1 MGTRDFLQS
10 LRRRWSVDEW
20 ADDVDDVD
28 DPQPGTPANGPRAS
42 PPCRHCA
49 RLRWFV
55 GGTLLAAALLVLHAG
70 AQAPARLPA
79 SAPAAAPSPKAS
91 SNVAAVTVAAA
102 SAASDTTIY
111 VATPRPLPPR
121 PEQPIASTALPSP
134 AASVPT
140 GSGTVPGSASAA
152 GRDPMWLVYQT
163 IPLPSARLNRS
174 YKARDLVRGGKPP
187 YRITIDGELPPGMFV
202 EEDGALAGTPTRVG
216 NFRFLLTATD
226 ASRTR
231 NLEQALYEIR
241 VTDPKP
247 VAAATPTVPASAP
260 APAKARKPDALK
272 TITEDQTSFT
282 VPDDPPPPMTYVLT
296 QEKLDAI
303 FKNAEAS
310 AGESL
315 MTAAAAG
322 EAAIEGS
329 AAGTAPGP
337 KAVAVKP
344 PVMGPTLDQLREML
358 MPLKDVEHPTRAVF
372 QDSLRARQCVYF
384 LRHVNELA
392 LEQNKAAIE
401 RCPRIEDLA
410 ERDRAP
416 LQERTAAPTS
426 TSTSTSASAKLPPG
440 SLPVNTFL
448 DMLMPAT
455 LREEITDAAGVEHP
469 VSQAKVLKLAPD
481 GCGCSLPDIEN
492 DVFAFLPYWMH
503 GEGDAPIPVRFDKF
517 TRLQYMGAIL
527 RSNGEFLLPIGYE
540 SPGGGFARRVDQYG
554 VGLDL
559 VLYRRDFH
567 VLMRLEGEARERM
580 FKATEAK
587 IGEMLDLRHSDL
599 QLAPDG
605 CGCSLPDIENDVFA
619 FLPYWMHGE
628 GDAPIPVRF
637 DKFTRLQYMG
647 AILRSNGE
655 FLLPIGY
662 ESPGGGFARRVDQ
675 YGVGLDLVL
684 YRRDFHVLMRLE
696 GEARERMFKATEA
709 KIGEM
714 LDLRHSDLQGDMETL
729 LPPGW
734 REAAFVYDGLT
745 VFFEVTDREAAAPEF
760 ERFYLD
766 YLQRILTVMQK
777 RPSRAF
783 HLNLVIPQH
792 LMGEAA
798 TAFRFRN
805 LLTIMKTA
813 ERRRGTGDA
822 GDHKERGAA
831 AASYKSTPDYAGKT
845 DITVRFLTPLGL
857 ASDVNKMQL
866 RNRTDFN
873 DELTGPDRMA
883 VLGSMMPVL
892 VYPGGQKT
900 DLPPSA
906 LDALDRDLV
915 YIGWS
920 FGGVAFWPVPVS
932 SVGAGESVLVKL
944 NDRFWSFLDQDT
956 RFCQIVCPMRM
967 PLRLALE
974 ALLVIVGTTLL
985 LYGWNCRV
993 RRMGRVILMVLWAGA
1008 LVTLAVASAI
1018 FSCDPSLN
1026 QLRTG
1031 NTLLVVII
1039 GVLIVGGLIVT
1050 FKPRVEAP

>member
-1 MGTRDFLQS
+1 MGTRAFLQS

-49 RLRWFV
+49 RVRWFV

-79 SAPAAAPSPKAS
+79 SAPAAAPSAKAS
-91 SNVAAVTVAAA
+91 VPLEAAAA
-102 SAASDTTIY
+102 SAASDATIY
-111 VATPRPLPPR
+111 VATPHPLPPR
-121 PEQPIASTALPSP
+121 PEQPIASSALPAP
-134 AASVPT
+134 TPSVPPA
-140 GSGTVPGSASAA
+140 SSAASAA
-152 GRDPMWLVYQT
+152 GRDSMWLVYQT

-187 YRITIDGELPPGMFV
+187 YRIAIDGELPPGMFV
-202 EEDGALAGTPTRVG
+202 EEDGALAGTPTKVG

-231 NLEQALYEIR
+231 NLEQAMYEIR
-241 VTDPKP
+241 VIDPKP
-247 VAAATPTVPASAP
+247 VAATPAAPSMPASAP
-260 APAKARKPDALK
+260 APAKARKPDTLK

-296 QEKLDAI
+296 QEKLETI

-322 EAAIEGS
+322 EPAAEG
-329 AAGTAPGP
+329 AAEGTAPGP
-337 KAVAVKP
+337 KALAVKP

-392 LEQNKAAIE
+392 LEQNKTAIE

-416 LQERTAAPTS
+416 LQERTAAPTP
-426 TSTSTSASAKLPPG
+426 TPTPSASPGSAKLPPG
-440 SLPVNTFL
+440 SLPVGTFL

-503 GEGDAPIPVRFDKF
+503 GDGDAPIPVRFDKF

-527 RSNGEFLLPIGYE
+527 RNNGEFLLPTGYE

-580 FKATEAK
+580 FKATEA
-587 IGEMLDLRHSDL
+587 
-599 QLAPDG
+599 Q
-605 CGCSLPDIENDVFA
+605 V
-619 FLPYWMHGE
+619 
-628 GDAPIPVRF
+628 
-637 DKFTRLQYMG
+637 
-647 AILRSNGE
+647 
-655 FLLPIGY
+655 
-662 ESPGGGFARRVDQ
+662 
-675 YGVGLDLVL
+675 
-684 YRRDFHVLMRLE
+684 
-696 GEARERMFKATEA
+696 
-709 KIGEM
+709 GEM
-714 LDLRHSDLQGDMETL
+714 LDLRHSDLQGDLETL

-766 YLQRILTVMQK
+766 YLQRLLTVMQK
-777 RPSRAF
+777 RPWRAF

-792 LMGEAA
+792 LMGESG

-813 ERRRGTGDA
+813 ERQRGTGDA

-892 VYPGGQKT
+892 VYPGGKKA

-932 SVGAGESVLVKL
+932 DVGAGQSVLVKL
-944 NDRFWSFLDQDT
+944 HDRFWSFLDQDT

>member
-121 PEQPIASTALPSP
+121 PEQPIASAALPSP

-599 QLAPDG
+599 Q
-605 CGCSLPDIENDVFA
+605 
-619 FLPYWMHGE
+619 
-628 GDAPIPVRF
+628 GD
-637 DKFTRLQYMG
+637 L
-647 AILRSNGE
+647 
-655 FLLPIGY
+655 
-662 ESPGGGFARRVDQ
+662 
-675 YGVGLDLVL
+675 
-684 YRRDFHVLMRLE
+684 
-696 GEARERMFKATEA
+696 
-709 KIGEM
+709 
-714 LDLRHSDLQGDMETL
+714 ETL

-813 ERRRGTGDA
+813 ERRRGTGDSS
-822 GDHKERGAA
+822 DHKERGAA

>member
-1 MGTRDFLQS
+1 MGIRAFLQS

-49 RLRWFV
+49 RVRWFV

-79 SAPAAAPSPKAS
+79 SAPAAAPSAKAPAPL
-91 SNVAAVTVAAA
+91 AAAAA
-102 SAASDTTIY
+102 SAASDATIY
-111 VATPRPLPPR
+111 VATPHPLPPR
-121 PEQPIASTALPSP
+121 PEQPIASSALPAP
-134 AASVPT
+134 TPSVPT
-140 GSGTVPGSASAA
+140 ASGAASAA
-152 GRDPMWLVYQT
+152 GRDSMWLVYQT

-187 YRITIDGELPPGMFV
+187 YRIAIDGELPPGMFV
-202 EEDGALAGTPTRVG
+202 EEDGALAGTPTKVG

-231 NLEQALYEIR
+231 NLEQAMYEIR
-241 VTDPKP
+241 VIDPKP
-247 VAAATPTVPASAP
+247 VAATPAAPAVPASAP
-260 APAKARKPDALK
+260 SPAKARKPDTLK

-296 QEKLDAI
+296 QEKLETI

-322 EAAIEGS
+322 EPAAEG
-329 AAGTAPGP
+329 ATEGTAPGP
-337 KAVAVKP
+337 KALAVKP

-416 LQERTAAPTS
+416 LQERTAAPTP
-426 TSTSTSASAKLPPG
+426 TPSASPGSAKPPPG

-503 GEGDAPIPVRFDKF
+503 GDGDAPIPVRFDKF

-527 RSNGEFLLPIGYE
+527 RNNGEFLLPTGYE

-580 FKATEAK
+580 FKATEA
-587 IGEMLDLRHSDL
+587 
-599 QLAPDG
+599 Q
-605 CGCSLPDIENDVFA
+605 V
-619 FLPYWMHGE
+619 
-628 GDAPIPVRF
+628 
-637 DKFTRLQYMG
+637 
-647 AILRSNGE
+647 
-655 FLLPIGY
+655 
-662 ESPGGGFARRVDQ
+662 
-675 YGVGLDLVL
+675 
-684 YRRDFHVLMRLE
+684 
-696 GEARERMFKATEA
+696 
-709 KIGEM
+709 GEM
-714 LDLRHSDLQGDMETL
+714 LDLRHSDLQGDLETL

-766 YLQRILTVMQK
+766 YLQRLLTVMQK

-792 LMGEAA
+792 LMGESG

-813 ERRRGTGDA
+813 ERQRGTGDA

-892 VYPGGQKT
+892 VYPGGKKA

-932 SVGAGESVLVKL
+932 DVGAGQSVLVKL
-944 NDRFWSFLDQDT
+944 HDRFWSFLDQDT

>member
-1 MGTRDFLQS
+1 
-10 LRRRWSVDEW
+10 
-20 ADDVDDVD
+20 
-28 DPQPGTPANGPRAS
+28 
-42 PPCRHCA
+42 
-49 RLRWFV
+49 
-55 GGTLLAAALLVLHAG
+55 
-70 AQAPARLPA
+70 
-79 SAPAAAPSPKAS
+79 
-91 SNVAAVTVAAA
+91 
-102 SAASDTTIY
+102 
-111 VATPRPLPPR
+111 
-121 PEQPIASTALPSP
+121 
-134 AASVPT
+134 
-140 GSGTVPGSASAA
+140 
-152 GRDPMWLVYQT
+152 
-163 IPLPSARLNRS
+163 
-174 YKARDLVRGGKPP
+174 
-187 YRITIDGELPPGMFV
+187 
-202 EEDGALAGTPTRVG
+202 
-216 NFRFLLTATD
+216 
-226 ASRTR
+226 
-231 NLEQALYEIR
+231 
-241 VTDPKP
+241 
-247 VAAATPTVPASAP
+247 
-260 APAKARKPDALK
+260 
-272 TITEDQTSFT
+272 
-282 VPDDPPPPMTYVLT
+282 
-296 QEKLDAI
+296 
-303 FKNAEAS
+303 
-310 AGESL
+310 

-322 EAAIEGS
+322 EPAAEG
-329 AAGTAPGP
+329 AAEGTAPGP
-337 KAVAVKP
+337 KALAVKP

-416 LQERTAAPTS
+416 LQERTAAPTPTP
-426 TSTSTSASAKLPPG
+426 TSKPSASPGSAKLPPG

-492 DVFAFLPYWMH
+492 DVFGFLPYWMH

-527 RSNGEFLLPIGYE
+527 RSNGEFLLPTGYE

-580 FKATEAK
+580 LQATEAK
-587 IGEMLDLRHSDL
+587 
-599 QLAPDG
+599 
-605 CGCSLPDIENDVFA
+605 V
-619 FLPYWMHGE
+619 
-628 GDAPIPVRF
+628 
-637 DKFTRLQYMG
+637 
-647 AILRSNGE
+647 
-655 FLLPIGY
+655 
-662 ESPGGGFARRVDQ
+662 
-675 YGVGLDLVL
+675 
-684 YRRDFHVLMRLE
+684 
-696 GEARERMFKATEA
+696 
-709 KIGEM
+709 GEM
-714 LDLRHSDLQGDMETL
+714 LDLRHSDLQGDLETL

-766 YLQRILTVMQK
+766 YLQRLLTVMQK

-792 LMGEAA
+792 LMGESG

-813 ERRRGTGDA
+813 ERQRGTGDA

-892 VYPGGQKT
+892 VYPGGKQAE
-900 DLPPSA
+900 LPPSA

-932 SVGAGESVLVKL
+932 DVGAGQSVLVKL
-944 NDRFWSFLDQDT
+944 HDRFWSFLDQDT

-993 RRMGRVILMVLWAGA
+993 RRLGRVILMVLWAGG

>member
-91 SNVAAVTVAAA
+91 SNIAAVTVAAA

-121 PEQPIASTALPSP
+121 PEQPIASAALPSP
-134 AASVPT
+134 TASVPT
-140 GSGTVPGSASAA
+140 GSGTVPGSASAV

-202 EEDGALAGTPTRVG
+202 EEDGALAGTPTKVG

-247 VAAATPTVPASAP
+247 ASTSASPAPPPTPSAP
-260 APAKARKPDALK
+260 TAKAKAPNPLK
-272 TITEDQTSFT
+272 IITEDQTNRT
-282 VPDDPPPPMTYVLT
+282 VPADPPLPMTYVLT
-296 QEKLDAI
+296 EEKLAEI

-322 EAAIEGS
+322 EAAPVGE
-329 AAGTAPGP
+329 ARGP
-337 KAVAVKP
+337 KALAVKP
-344 PVMGPTLDQLREML
+344 PVLGPTLDQLREML
-358 MPLKDVEHPTRAVF
+358 LPLKDVEHPTRSVF
-372 QDSLRARQCVYF
+372 QDSLRARQCEYF
-384 LRHVNELA
+384 LRHVNELTRQ
-392 LEQNKAAIE
+392 LDKDQIE
-401 RCPRIEDLA
+401 RCPRKEDMA

-416 LQERTAAPTS
+416 PPLRPSLPSGLPADQERMLSRQIAAAEKNTELPEKAAPVLT
-426 TSTSTSASAKLPPG
+426 LPPG
-440 SLPVNTFL
+440 SLPVDTFL

-469 VSQAKVLKLAPD
+469 MSGVTALNLRPQD
-481 GCGCSLPDIEN
+481 CGCSLTDIEN
-492 DVFAFLPYWMH
+492 DVFGFLPYWMQ
-503 GEGDAPIPVRFDKF
+503 GAEGAAIPVRFDKF
-517 TRLQYMGAIL
+517 TRLQYMGAVL
-527 RSNGEFLLPIGYE
+527 RNDGGYQTPPGFE
-540 SPGGGFARRVDQYG
+540 SAGGGFARRVSQHG

-567 VLMRLEGEARERM
+567 VLMSLSKEAR
-580 FKATEAK
+580 AGVLANSAAAVGT
-587 IGEMLDLRHSDL
+587 MLD
-599 QLAPDG
+599 
-605 CGCSLPDIENDVFA
+605 I
-619 FLPYWMHGE
+619 
-628 GDAPIPVRF
+628 
-637 DKFTRLQYMG
+637 
-647 AILRSNGE
+647 
-655 FLLPIGY
+655 
-662 ESPGGGFARRVDQ
+662 
-675 YGVGLDLVL
+675 
-684 YRRDFHVLMRLE
+684 
-696 GEARERMFKATEA
+696 
-709 KIGEM
+709 
-714 LDLRHSDLQGDMETL
+714 RHSDLQGRFEAL

-734 REAAFVYDGLT
+734 REEIHVYDGLT
-745 VFFEVTDREAAAPEF
+745 VFFETTDEEAEDPRF
-760 ERFYLD
+760 ERFFID
-766 YLQRILTVMQK
+766 YLQSVVTEMQK
-777 RPSRAF
+777 RGSRDL
-783 HLNLVIPQH
+783 HLNLVVPQH
-792 LMGEAA
+792 LLGEKG

-805 LLTIMKTA
+805 LLAIMKTA
-813 ERRRGTGDA
+813 EINRSKVDSGA
-822 GDHKERGAA
+822 FKERGAA
-831 AASYKSTPDYAGKT
+831 AASYKSRPDYVGT
-845 DITVRFLTPLGL
+845 TPITVRFLTPLGMG
-857 ASDVNKMQL
+857 SDVNKMQL
-866 RNRTDFN
+866 RNRTDFT
-873 DELTGPDRMA
+873 DELSGADRMA
-883 VLGSMMPVL
+883 LLGSVMPVL
-892 VYPGGQKT
+892 VYPGGK
-900 DLPPSA
+900 PAAFAGA
-906 LDALDRDLV
+906 LGMDRDLV

-920 FGGVAFWPVPVS
+920 FGGVSFWPLPVS
-932 SVGAGESVLVKL
+932 SVGAGETVLQL
-944 NDRFWSFLDQDT
+944 LDERFWSFLDQDT

>member
-1 MGTRDFLQS
+1 
-10 LRRRWSVDEW
+10 
-20 ADDVDDVD
+20 
-28 DPQPGTPANGPRAS
+28 
-42 PPCRHCA
+42 
-49 RLRWFV
+49 
-55 GGTLLAAALLVLHAG
+55 
-70 AQAPARLPA
+70 
-79 SAPAAAPSPKAS
+79 
-91 SNVAAVTVAAA
+91 
-102 SAASDTTIY
+102 
-111 VATPRPLPPR
+111 
-121 PEQPIASTALPSP
+121 
-134 AASVPT
+134 
-140 GSGTVPGSASAA
+140 
-152 GRDPMWLVYQT
+152 MWLVYQT
-163 IPLPSARLNRS
+163 IPLPSGRLNRS

-187 YRITIDGELPPGMFV
+187 YRIAIDGELPPGMFV
-202 EEDGALAGTPTRVG
+202 EEDGALAGTPTKTG
-216 NFRFLLTATD
+216 NYRFLLTATD
-226 ASRTR
+226 ASRTK

-241 VTDPKP
+241 VIDPKP
-247 VAAATPTVPASAP
+247 IATATP
-260 APAKARKPDALK
+260 APAASVPTGRAAAPAKPSPLR
-272 TITEDQTSFT
+272 TITEDQTNFT

-296 QEKLDAI
+296 DEKLEAI

-322 EAAIEGS
+322 EASSIDGEK
-329 AAGTAPGP
+329 PGP
-337 KAVAVKP
+337 KALAVKP
-344 PVMGPTLDQLREML
+344 PAMGPTIDQLREML
-358 MPLKDVEHPTRAVF
+358 LPLKDVEHPTRAVF
-372 QDSLRARQCVYF
+372 QDSLRARQCTYF

-401 RCPRIEDLA
+401 RCPRVEDLA
-410 ERDRAP
+410 DRDRAP
-416 LQERTAAPTS
+416 LPGKTVAPAQE
-426 TSTSTSASAKLPPG
+426 KLPPG
-440 SLPVNTFL
+440 SLSVTTFL

-469 VSQAKVLKLAPD
+469 VSQAKVLNLSPD

-492 DVFAFLPYWMH
+492 DVFAFMPYWMH

-527 RSNGEFLLPIGYE
+527 RSNGEFLLPTGYE

-567 VLMRLEGEARERM
+567 VLMRLTGEARERM
-580 FKATEAK
+580 LKATEAK
-587 IGEMLDLRHSDL
+587 IAEL
-599 QLAPDG
+599 
-605 CGCSLPDIENDVFA
+605 
-619 FLPYWMHGE
+619 
-628 GDAPIPVRF
+628 
-637 DKFTRLQYMG
+637 
-647 AILRSNGE
+647 
-655 FLLPIGY
+655 
-662 ESPGGGFARRVDQ
+662 
-675 YGVGLDLVL
+675 
-684 YRRDFHVLMRLE
+684 
-696 GEARERMFKATEA
+696 
-709 KIGEM
+709 
-714 LDLRHSDLQGDMETL
+714 LDLRHSDLQGALEVM

-734 REAAFVYDGLT
+734 REQAYVYDGLT
-745 VFFEVTDREAAAPEF
+745 VFFEPTDAEAASPEF

-766 YLQRILTVMQK
+766 YMQRILTAMQA

-792 LMGEAA
+792 LVGESSS
-798 TAFRFRN
+798 AFRFRN
-805 LLTIMKTA
+805 LLAIMKKA
-813 ERRRGTGDA
+813 ERQRGTGATSDY
-822 GDHKERGAA
+822 KERGAA

-845 DITVRFLTPLGL
+845 DITVRFLAPLGMG
-857 ASDVNKMQL
+857 SDVNKMQL
-866 RNRTDFN
+866 RNRTDFT

-892 VYPGGQKT
+892 VYPGGKKAE
-900 DLPPSA
+900 LPPSA

-920 FGGVAFWPVPVS
+920 FGGVAFWPLPVS
-932 SVGAGESVLVKL
+932 NVGAGESVLVKL

-956 RFCQIVCPMRM
+956 GFCKIVCPMRM

-993 RRMGRVILMVLWAGA
+993 RRMGHVILIVLWAGA

-1031 NTLLVVII
+1031 NTLLVLIVLI
-1039 GVLIVGGLIVT
+1039 LIVGGLIVT